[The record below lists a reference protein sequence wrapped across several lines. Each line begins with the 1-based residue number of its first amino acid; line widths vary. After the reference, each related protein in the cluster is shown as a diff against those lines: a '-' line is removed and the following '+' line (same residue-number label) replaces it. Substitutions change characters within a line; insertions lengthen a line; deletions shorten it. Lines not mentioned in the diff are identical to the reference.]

1 MQPCAGEQIQNSLH
15 TLTVVRRRNFAE
27 NDAERRLRV
36 ENVAVILFMRSYFDN
51 SMKQMLRTGFF
62 RDDLLTV
69 HAVHQTH
76 DHRMLA
82 CYFLYTLQSTRQC
95 AVFERDDQKI
105 HAVCLFRCPYLRVI
119 NRIVNFASFVFQTLR
134 PFPGRDNAKPDV
146 LFLRKPPDHIRPNRS
161 GAQNSN

>member
-1 MQPCAGEQIQNSLH
+1 MLH
-15 TLTVVRRRNFAE
+15 SHCSANDFFAV
-27 NDAERRLRV
+27 N
-36 ENVAVILFMRSYFDN
+36 
-51 SMKQMLRTGFF
+51 T
-62 RDDLLTV
+62 
-69 HAVHQTH
+69 VHQTH
-76 DHRMLA
+76 DHSILA
-82 CYFLYTLQSTRQC
+82 GNGSDIVKSPRQC

>member
-62 RDDLLTV
+62 RDDLLAV

-76 DHRMLA
+76 DHSILA
-82 CYFLYTLQSTRQC
+82 GNGSNIVR
-95 AVFERDDQKI
+95 
-105 HAVCLFRCPYLRVI
+105 
-119 NRIVNFASFVFQTLR
+119 RI
-134 PFPGRDNAKPDV
+134 
-146 LFLRKPPDHIRPNRS
+146 
-161 GAQNSN
+161 

>member
-15 TLTVVRRRNFAE
+15 TLTVVRIRNFAE

-51 SMKQMLRTGFF
+51 SMKQMLRTDFL

-76 DHRMLA
+76 DHSILA
-82 CYFLYTLQSTRQC
+82 GNGSNIVKSPRQC

-134 PFPGRDNAKPDV
+134 PFPGCDNAKPDV
-146 LFLRKPPDHIRPNRS
+146 LFLRKPPDYIRPNRS